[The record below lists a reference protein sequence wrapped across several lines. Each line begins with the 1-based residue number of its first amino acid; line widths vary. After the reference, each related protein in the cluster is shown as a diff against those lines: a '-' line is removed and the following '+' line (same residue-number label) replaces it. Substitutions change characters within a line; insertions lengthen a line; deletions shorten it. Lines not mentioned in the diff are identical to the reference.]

1 MNSKIIKNY
10 LYNLSYQIL
19 VLLAPLITTPY
30 ISRTLGASGIGIY
43 SYAYSIEAYFAIFAA
58 LGMQVYGQLKIAS
71 VRNNKGKLTA
81 LFYQIILAKF
91 LTASIAVI
99 SYLAYVFFVAKENKV
114 VAFALTMN
122 VAATF
127 LDISWFLQALEEF
140 KKTVIRNYVIKLTSL
155 ALIFIFVKKES
166 DVLKYTL
173 ILQGS
178 MVLGNLSLWFGLKKY
193 LVPVKVLKWGTF
205 EHLRNSLVYFVPT
218 LATTLYAYFDKTMI
232 GLITHSSVQNGYYEQ
247 AYKLENISI
256 TVVSSLSVVI
266 MPRIA
271 YLFSSNNN
279 SEIQKILKKSSSVMM
294 MISVPICMGIIA
306 VSETL
311 VPWFLGEK
319 FIPATPILKL
329 FATLVVIDSIKD
341 FYGTQILI
349 PMKKQK
355 FYNVIMITGVL
366 MNLVLNYVFIIRYQA
381 LGACIAS
388 IISEIFIA
396 VVFAVRC
403 KSVLH
408 FKEIL
413 GSFLKYI
420 LAGVLMGLLVYQ
432 FNKMHMRGAL
442 RIASQVISGGI
453 SYVVLLM
460 IFRDQVIL
468 EFINKFRG
476 RMLGRR
482 EL

>member
-1 MNSKIIKNY
+1 MN
-10 LYNLSYQIL
+10 
-19 VLLAPLITTPY
+19 
-30 ISRTLGASGIGIY
+30 
-43 SYAYSIEAYFAIFAA
+43 
-58 LGMQVYGQLKIAS
+58 
-71 VRNNKGKLTA
+71 
-81 LFYQIILAKF
+81 
-91 LTASIAVI
+91 
-99 SYLAYVFFVAKENKV
+99 
-114 VAFALTMN
+114 N
-122 VAATF
+122 V
-127 LDISWFLQALEEF
+127 
-140 KKTVIRNYVIKLTSL
+140 N
-155 ALIFIFVKKES
+155 
-166 DVLKYTL
+166 
-173 ILQGS
+173 
-178 MVLGNLSLWFGLKKY
+178 
-193 LVPVKVLKWGTF
+193 P
-205 EHLRNSLVYFVPT
+205 
-218 LATTLYAYFDKTMI
+218 
-232 GLITHSSVQNGYYEQ
+232 
-247 AYKLENISI
+247 LEN
-256 TVVSSLSVVI
+256 V
-266 MPRIA
+266 
-271 YLFSSNNN
+271 
-279 SEIQKILKKSSSVMM
+279 QKILKKSSSVMM

-396 VVFAVRC
+396 VVFAVKC

-476 RMLGRR
+476 RKLGRR